1 LRKSNTRNL
10 TLSRGKHALVSK
22 IASDEDVQFHW
33 SIVAADFGEAEE
45 KILLDMI
52 IDLWVTI
59 QGFSFVSGWIEAYKQ
74 SNKRNLQKSKALR
87 SGLYCSRD
95 SDQ

>member
-10 TLSRGKHALVSK
+10 ILSGGKHALVSK

-52 IDLWVTI
+52 IDL
-59 QGFSFVSGWIEAYKQ
+59 
-74 SNKRNLQKSKALR
+74 
-87 SGLYCSRD
+87 
-95 SDQ
+95 

>member
-1 LRKSNTRNL
+1 MEEVVRQQLRKSNTRNL
-10 TLSRGKHALVSK
+10 TLSGGKHALFSK

-59 QGFSFVSGWIEAYKQ
+59 QGFSFVSVVMCIVVEIQ
-74 SNKRNLQKSKALR
+74 ISNKKVWR
-87 SGLYCSRD
+87 S
-95 SDQ
+95 